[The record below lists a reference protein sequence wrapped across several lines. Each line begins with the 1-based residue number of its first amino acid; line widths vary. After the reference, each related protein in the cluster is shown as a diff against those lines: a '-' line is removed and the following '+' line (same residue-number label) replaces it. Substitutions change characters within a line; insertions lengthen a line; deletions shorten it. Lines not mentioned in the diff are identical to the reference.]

1 MNVGREVGEVISIN
15 TQTLS
20 WASKS
25 FSNSLFSF
33 FIADCLSPSV
43 SVKCPVL
50 DCYTY
55 HHVALVCVVGGNFS
69 GSLKKCP
76 RELLVVF
83 FFPIVILM
91 K

>member
-33 FIADCLSPSV
+33 FTADCLSPSV
-43 SVKCPVL
+43 SFKCPFH
-50 DCYTY
+50 CYTY
-55 HHVALVCVVGGNFS
+55 HHVAVVCVVGCNFF

-83 FFPIVILM
+83 FFQIAILM

>member
-43 SVKCPVL
+43 SVKCPYHCYMYISSCGRIMSL
-50 DCYTY
+50 D
-55 HHVALVCVVGGNFS
+55 VI
-69 GSLKKCP
+69 SLA
-76 RELLVVF
+76 V
-83 FFPIVILM
+83 
-91 K
+91 